1 MENAEA
7 MGMSKPVPFNQHRC
21 SKSTPGLQHSHIP
34 SSTDNQG
41 HVPEKK
47 LGAAAELAIYGEQTV
62 MGDPSKGLS
71 TAKTYLSGKIGEV
84 QAYLKACTCKI
95 EETEQQAC
103 NSIIDELE
111 KLQFDLTVLRL
122 NGEYRRFI
130 SCSDFVKS
138 KLLVNNGTVIKL
150 DVKTRLIALNPY
162 YTQLSTLCS
171 YRPTE
176 TSTDEHLKTV
186 LKRLAELVDKTLA
199 FNRQLFLAF
208 SAEAKKQDVTSPYI
222 ETPLPH
228 MHAITSR
235 DKMIRTCVPFTFVST
250 ELSAIAGDQHLWF
263 KRGKQYPC
271 AVKPGTLA
279 WEKCMGDKPYST
291 IDTEGVIY
299 TPAQLPGVNP
309 CFSPD
314 E

>member
-1 MENAEA
+1 
-7 MGMSKPVPFNQHRC
+7 
-21 SKSTPGLQHSHIP
+21 
-34 SSTDNQG
+34 
-41 HVPEKK
+41 
-47 LGAAAELAIYGEQTV
+47 

-111 KLQFDLTVLRL
+111 KLQFDLTFLRL

-138 KLLVNNGTVIKL
+138 KLLVNNGTVIQL
-150 DVKTRLIALNPY
+150 DIKTRLIALNPY

-186 LKRLAELVDKTLA
+186 LK
-199 FNRQLFLAF
+199 
-208 SAEAKKQDVTSPYI
+208 
-222 ETPLPH
+222 
-228 MHAITSR
+228 
-235 DKMIRTCVPFTFVST
+235 
-250 ELSAIAGDQHLWF
+250 G
-263 KRGKQYPC
+263 
-271 AVKPGTLA
+271 
-279 WEKCMGDKPYST
+279 
-291 IDTEGVIY
+291 
-299 TPAQLPGVNP
+299 
-309 CFSPD
+309 
-314 E
+314 